1 LGAGKRIEH
10 DLRVNLEETEPNGQK
25 VALDATLDFITH
37 FDGTHGRVRTCTKD
51 EWAAIAL
58 VFRAALEPMAW
69 MAPSSLRKFCAPLKC
84 LCVWV
89 HTQGLPLSLSVVLDQ
104 QVIEAYCQTLAQH
117 SVEERSLLRRV
128 ARENGMVTPTTP
140 LGFKRR
146 TIAKP
151 YSSAELEALRV
162 FASTMTN
169 QNRRTSL
176 LALLCLGAGCGLS
189 RGHLRGVTAASVH
202 HHGERL
208 FVRSA
213 SRCSFVLADYVERLE
228 AVCTLRPVGQLVGLQ
243 KRNVTSTVAAW
254 THQRVGIPALSG
266 DRLRSS
272 YIVALIDQ
280 GASLYELVS
289 WTGSRYVATYAEY
302 FEYARPVA
310 SPCPLDNTT
319 GSPA

>member
-1 LGAGKRIEH
+1 M
-10 DLRVNLEETEPNGQK
+10 DLNETTPASGN
-25 VALDATLDFITH
+25 VALDATLDFITQ
-37 FDGTHGRVRTCTKD
+37 FDGTHGRVRTYTKE
-51 EWAAIAL
+51 EWMAVAP

-69 MAPSSLRKFCAPLKC
+69 MAPHSLRKFCAPLKS

-89 HTQGLPLSLSVVLDQ
+89 HTQGLPLSLPVVPDQ
-104 QVIEAYCQTLAQH
+104 QVIEAYCQTLALHQ
-117 SVEERSLLRRV
+117 VEQRSLLRRV
-128 ARENGMVTPTTP
+128 ARESEMTTPTTP

-146 TIAKP
+146 VVPKP

-189 RGHLRGVTAASVH
+189 RGNLREVTASSVH
-202 HHGERL
+202 LHGERL
-208 FVRSA
+208 FVRSPH
-213 SRCSFVLADYVERLE
+213 RCSLVLPDYVERLE
-228 AVCTLRPVGQLVGLQ
+228 AVCALRPEGQLIGPHRR
-243 KRNVTSTVAAW
+243 KVTSTVVAW

-272 YIVALIDQ
+272 YIVALIDN
-280 GASLYELVS
+280 GASLNELVS
-289 WTGSRYVATYAEY
+289 WSGTRYFATYAEY
-302 FEYARPVA
+302 FEYATSVA
-310 SPCPLDNTT
+310 SPCPLDSAT